1 MIDFNQRMKE
11 LEKEERRT
19 QTDIDADNLLFNNRK
34 RKRIITYTIAI
45 IVVALIFS
53 GRVLM
58 SSQNAT
64 NWFPGSTF
72 LNRIKHLVP
81 SASKQLKGEEND
93 RINILL
99 LGMGGEGHDGAY
111 LTDTIILL
119 SLKPST
125 KQVSLV
131 SIPRDLTAPASGWRK
146 INNVNAFAE
155 AKNPGTGGTVTAT
168 AISDLL
174 QIPIDYYIRVDF
186 NGFTKIINELGGVEV
201 NVENTFDDYTY
212 PAAGQEDN
220 PNYYARFEHLH
231 IDKGPQTMDG
241 TLALKY
247 ARSRHALGLEGSDFA
262 RARRQ
267 QLLLEA
273 VKAKLLSRQTL
284 LNPVMVSK
292 LVNEFTN
299 NVSTNLSVWEMLR
312 LWDLAKDIDRN
323 QIINKVLS
331 DAPDGFLVSATGED
345 GAYILVPRSGNF
357 SSIRNMVQNIFNDAS
372 GIVTTPKPIE
382 TISDNASVVINN
394 GTWITGLASK
404 TSITLGESKF
414 KVLRTGN
421 AVERTYTESIIYDL
435 SYGRKNNSL
444 EILKKITGA
453 TQAFDSPDWL
463 KDYKSGDLNQP
474 DFLLILGTD
483 ADKTN

>member
-1 MIDFNQRMKE
+1 
-11 LEKEERRT
+11 
-19 QTDIDADNLLFNNRK
+19 
-34 RKRIITYTIAI
+34 
-45 IVVALIFS
+45 
-53 GRVLM
+53 
-58 SSQNAT
+58 
-64 NWFPGSTF
+64 
-72 LNRIKHLVP
+72 
-81 SASKQLKGEEND
+81 
-93 RINILL
+93 
-99 LGMGGEGHDGAY
+99 
-111 LTDTIILL
+111 
-119 SLKPST
+119 
-125 KQVSLV
+125 
-131 SIPRDLTAPASGWRK
+131 
-146 INNVNAFAE
+146 
-155 AKNPGTGGTVTAT
+155 
-168 AISDLL
+168 
-174 QIPIDYYIRVDF
+174 
-186 NGFTKIINELGGVEV
+186 
-201 NVENTFDDYTY
+201 
-212 PAAGQEDN
+212 
-220 PNYYARFEHLH
+220 
-231 IDKGPQTMDG
+231 
-241 TLALKY
+241 
-247 ARSRHALGLEGSDFA
+247 
-262 RARRQ
+262 
-267 QLLLEA
+267 
-273 VKAKLLSRQTL
+273 
-284 LNPVMVSK
+284 MVSK